1 MSPRVFFFLFLLVC
15 PHGFLALA
23 AGKRSTS
30 FRLKLFRRPASAGT
44 TRLERMQ
51 ELFRDDQ
58 LRQAMIHD
66 RLGRRPHGRRAC
78 EVSPPAQS
86 FKMLL
91 NSGVYTG
98 TAQFFVRFFLGK
110 PAQHLVLVADTGS
123 DLTWVKCRLRLRGCR
138 LCHGG
143 GGGGG
148 NGTRVFHPEVSSSF
162 QPIPCSSDMCK
173 TSLPFSLIEC
183 PAPTTPCA
191 FDYRYGDG
199 SKARGVFAN
208 ESATVVLSNGK
219 HTKLRHLVVGCSSD
233 STGSSFQASD
243 GVLGLGYSNISFA
256 SIATERFGGRFSYC
270 LVDHLSPRNASDF
283 LVFGHRPAVLSPS
296 PPRETALVLD
306 LQPFYAVRV
315 DGISVDGTMLAVPK
329 DVWDLSAGGG
339 TILDSGTSLTVL
351 AQPAYQAVAS
361 ALNRRLAGIP
371 RVNMDPFEYCYN
383 WTTAPTKNLPR
394 MVVHLAGSASLKPP
408 PKSYLINTADG
419 VKCLGIVATPWPGI
433 SIIGNIMQ
441 QEHLWE
447 FDLKNRLLRFKRSSC
462 RKSTSRL
469 AGDDESN

>member
-1 MSPRVFFFLFLLVC
+1 MSPRAFLFLLVC
-15 PHGFLALA
+15 SHGFLALA

-30 FRLKLFRRPASAGT
+30 FRLKLFRRLAAAGS

-66 RLGRRPHGRRAC
+66 RLGRRLHGRRAN

-86 FKMLL
+86 FRMPL

-98 TAQFFVRFFLGK
+98 NAQFFVRFFLGK
-110 PAQHLVLVADTGS
+110 PAQHFVL
-123 DLTWVKCRLRLRGCR
+123 
-138 LCHGG
+138 
-143 GGGGG
+143 
-148 NGTRVFHPEVSSSF
+148 
-162 QPIPCSSDMCK
+162 

-183 PAPTTPCA
+183 PTATAPCV

-243 GVLGLGYSNISFA
+243 GVLGLGNSNISFA
-256 SIATERFGGRFSYC
+256 TIATARFGGRFSYC

-306 LQPFYAVRV
+306 LEPFYAVGV
-315 DGISVDGTMLAVPK
+315 DGISVDGKMLAIPK

-339 TILDSGTSLTVL
+339 TILDSGTSLTML
-351 AQPAYQAVAS
+351 AQPAYRAVAS

-371 RVNMDPFEYCYN
+371 RVKMDPFEYCYN
-383 WTTAPTKNLPR
+383 WTTAPTKAAKNLPR

-408 PKSYLINTADG
+408 AKSYVINAADG
-419 VKCLGIVATPWPGI
+419 VKCLGIVATPWPGV
-433 SIIGNIMQ
+433 SVIGNILQ

-447 FDLKNRLLRFKRSSC
+447 FDLKNRRLRFKRSTC
-462 RKSTSRL
+462 GKSTSRITVDNEL
-469 AGDDESN
+469 T

>member
-1 MSPRVFFFLFLLVC
+1 MSPRVFLLLLVC
-15 PHGFLALA
+15 SHAFLALA
-23 AGKRSTS
+23 LGKRSTS
-30 FRLKLFRRPASAGT
+30 IRLKLFRRPASAGST
-44 TRLERMQ
+44 QLERMQ

-58 LRQAMIHD
+58 LRQAIIHD
-66 RLGRRPHGRRAC
+66 RLGRRLHGRRAS

-86 FKMLL
+86 FMMPL

-98 TAQFFVRFFLGK
+98 NAQFFVQFFLGK
-110 PAQHLVLVADTGS
+110 PAQHFVLVADTGS
-123 DLTWVKCRLRLRGCR
+123 DLTWVKCRLRLPGCR
-138 LCHGG
+138 LCNGD
-143 GGGGG
+143 G

-162 QPIPCSSDMCK
+162 QPIPCSSEMCK

-183 PAPTTPCA
+183 PSPTMPCS

-199 SKARGVFAN
+199 SKAQGVFAN

-243 GVLGLGYSNISFA
+243 GVLGLGNSNISFA
-256 SIATERFGGRFSYC
+256 TIATARFGGRFSYC

-283 LVFGHRPAVLSPS
+283 LVFGHRPAVLSPPLPS
-296 PPRETALVLD
+296 ETSLVLG
-306 LQPFYAVRV
+306 LEPFYAVGV
-315 DGISVDGTMLAVPK
+315 DGISVDGEMLAIPK

-351 AQPAYQAVAS
+351 AQPAYLAVAS

-371 RVNMDPFEYCYN
+371 RVKMDPFEYCYN
-383 WTTAPTKNLPR
+383 WTTAPTNAAKNLPR
-394 MVVHLAGSASLKPP
+394 MVVHLAESASLKPP
-408 PKSYLINTADG
+408 AKTYVINTADG
-419 VKCLGIVATPWPGI
+419 VKCLGIVATPWPGV
-433 SIIGNIMQ
+433 SVIGNILQ

-447 FDLKNRLLRFKRSSC
+447 FDLKNRRLRFKRSTC
-462 RKSTSRL
+462 GKSTSRI
-469 AGDDESN
+469 AGDNKLN